1 MQVRRFKPGDRVQH
15 RNGGQVMEVM
25 KYVLE
30 RRPLVGEVCSDCLVE
45 CVWYDD
51 GERQSEVFHQNV
63 LTPVSDPKGLFPT
76 SVDSKRKNSR

>member
-30 RRPLVGEVCSDCLVE
+30 HRPLVGEVYSDSLVE
-45 CVWYDD
+45 CVWYDG
-51 GERQSEVFHQNV
+51 GERQSGVFHQNI
-63 LTPVSDPKGLFPT
+63 LTPVSDPKGLFST
-76 SVDSKRKNSR
+76 AVDSKRKGNP